1 MAKPLA
7 SQVFEDNLIMLP
19 EASSEASEVAPEAS
33 DNALSKSVQNNPA
46 VLAARYGVSD
56 RTIQNWVKRLV
67 DECNIPDSTLRIQ
80 HGIEVEYSAHCI
92 KLLDQ
97 LIQYRQAH
105 GSKKIGQWF
114 SLQSQTEIS
123 QSPFP
128 SAPQEKSPTNS
139 PSPVVAGGPLA
150 VVGAGTMDVH
160 TVPSSKIEVLQG
172 FVESKKPQPLTP
184 IDLNGTAEAGADR
197 AIALMEHLQQRR
209 ERTDAVIG
217 QLYERE
223 QSVSTTEQAL
233 DALEAELAEQKA
245 LEQAA
250 IQKAYELRERETDAQ
265 ERLGKLE
272 ARSQQ

>member
-1 MAKPLA
+1 MRVEKTPPTPDQ
-7 SQVFEDNLIMLP
+7 SQESPDCMSVY
-19 EASSEASEVAPEAS
+19 AS
-33 DNALSKSVQNNPA
+33 DHSPETPSISSVLSDQPDRLWA
-46 VLAARYGVSD
+46 VGELARRYQCSD
-56 RTIQNWVKRLV
+56 RTIQKMMKFVKEAYPTAPLKDRQGKRSMYTSLCV
-67 DECNIPDSTLRIQ
+67 QYLDS
-80 HGIEVEYSAHCI
+80 
-92 KLLDQ
+92 LDQ
-97 LIQYRQAH
+97 SKRQ
-105 GSKKIGQWF
+105 GIDSPQWVQ
-114 SLQSQTEIS
+114 SQQEQVLQSP
-123 QSPFP
+123 SP
-128 SAPQEKSPTNS
+128 SDPQEHSPSNS
-139 PSPVVAGGPLA
+139 PSPVVAGGQLA

-233 DALEAELAEQKA
+233 DVLEAELAEQKA

-250 IQKAYELRERETDAQ
+250 IQKAYELRERETGAQ